1 MPLAATFAETA
12 GGAQA
17 LFGAVRWLTVP
28 AKWPAIARAG
38 LESRIVR
45 QSRAEAGD
53 RAMNVGEQ
61 GLARRAWVVLSDAFG
76 HFNADD
82 GWAMASHVALSAL
95 MALFPFLIFV
105 AAFAGTL
112 GEESLANR
120 VAEIVFAAWP
130 AEVANPIAAEVR
142 RVLVPIHGNLLTI
155 SAVVAL
161 YLASNGVEAA
171 RTALNRAY
179 RVVDR
184 RSIIFRRVQSL
195 GFVLIG
201 TIVFLLIAGGGL
213 ITASVPALEQ
223 FAAPLAALGA
233 LITSLLVIVGLLGAH
248 LWLPAGRPRAWHL
261 WPGIVATLVAWL
273 ASAWIFAIYLRTF
286 ADYAATYA
294 GLAGVVTAMFFL
306 YVVAVVMI
314 FGAEFNAAL
323 GRLRDGRI
331 G

>member
-1 MPLAATFAETA
+1 
-12 GGAQA
+12 
-17 LFGAVRWLTVP
+17 
-28 AKWPAIARAG
+28 
-38 LESRIVR
+38 
-45 QSRAEAGD
+45 
-53 RAMNVGEQ
+53 MNVRETN
-61 GLARRAWVVLSDAFG
+61 LLRRAWAVIWDALT

-82 GWAMASHVALSAL
+82 GWAMASHVSLSAL

-130 AEVANPIAAEVR
+130 AEVAGPIAAEVH

-195 GFVLIG
+195 VFVLAG
-201 TIVFLLIAGGGL
+201 TVVFLLIAAFGVAA
-213 ITASVPALEQ
+213 ASIPALERL
-223 FAAPLAALGA
+223 AAPLATLGA
-233 LITSLLVIVGLLGAH
+233 AVTTILIVAGLVGAH
-248 LWLPAGRPRAWHL
+248 LWLPAGRPPARYL
-261 WPGIVATLVAWL
+261 WVGIVATLVAWTV
-273 ASAWIFAIYLRTF
+273 AAWVFAIYLRTF
-286 ADYAATYA
+286 ANYAATYA

-306 YVVAVVMI
+306 YVVATVMI
-314 FGAEFNAAL
+314 FGAELNASI
-323 GRLRDGRI
+323 GRYRDGRI
-331 G
+331 V

>member
-1 MPLAATFAETA
+1 
-12 GGAQA
+12 
-17 LFGAVRWLTVP
+17 
-28 AKWPAIARAG
+28 
-38 LESRIVR
+38 
-45 QSRAEAGD
+45 
-53 RAMNVGEQ
+53 MNVREKNF
-61 GLARRAWVVLSDAFG
+61 LRRTWTVVWDAIS

-130 AEVANPIAAEVR
+130 AEVAGPIAAEVH

-184 RSIIFRRVQSL
+184 RSIVFRRAQSL
-195 GFVLIG
+195 IFVLVG
-201 TIVFLLIAGGGL
+201 TVVFLLIAAFGVA
-213 ITASVPALEQ
+213 TASMPLLEQ
-223 FAAPLAALGA
+223 FAAPVAALGA
-233 LITSLLVIVGLLGAH
+233 AVTSVLVVVALVGAH
-248 LWLPAGRPRAWHL
+248 IWLPAGRPPARHL
-261 WPGIVATLVAWL
+261 WPGIVGTLLAWA
-273 ASAWIFAIYLRTF
+273 ASAWVFAIYLRTF
-286 ADYAATYA
+286 ANYAATYA

-306 YVVAVVMI
+306 YVVALVFI
-314 FGAEFNAAL
+314 FGAELNASI
-323 GRLRDGRI
+323 GRYRDGRLD
-331 G
+331 

>member
-1 MPLAATFAETA
+1 
-12 GGAQA
+12 
-17 LFGAVRWLTVP
+17 
-28 AKWPAIARAG
+28 
-38 LESRIVR
+38 
-45 QSRAEAGD
+45 
-53 RAMNVGEQ
+53 MNVREQ
-61 GLARRAWVVLSDAFG
+61 SLLRRAWSVTWDAFN

-130 AEVANPIAAEVR
+130 VEVAGPIAAEVH

-184 RSIIFRRVQSL
+184 RSILFRRVQSL
-195 GFVLIG
+195 VFVLAG
-201 TIVFLLIAGGGL
+201 TVVFLLIAAFGVA
-213 ITASVPALEQ
+213 TASVPALEQ
-223 FAAPLAALGA
+223 FAAPFAALGA
-233 LITSLLVIVGLLGAH
+233 VVTSVLVIAGLVGAH
-248 LWLPAGRPRAWHL
+248 IWLPAGRPLAHHL
-261 WPGIVATLVAWL
+261 WPGIVGTLIAW
-273 ASAWIFAIYLRTF
+273 AVSAWVFAIYLRTF
-286 ADYAATYA
+286 ANYAATYA

-306 YVVAVVMI
+306 YVVAMVLI
-314 FGAEFNAAL
+314 FGAELNASI
-323 GRLRDGRI
+323 GRYRDGRLDS
-331 G
+331 